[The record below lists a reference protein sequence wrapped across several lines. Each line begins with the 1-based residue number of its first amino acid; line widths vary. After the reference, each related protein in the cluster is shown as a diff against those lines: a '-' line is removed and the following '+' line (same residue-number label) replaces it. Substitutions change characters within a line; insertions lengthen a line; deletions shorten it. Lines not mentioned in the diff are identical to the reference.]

1 MLGAR
6 CLRGGSARAFA
17 LARIG
22 SAWVSTN
29 PETLSSKFEI
39 WESAN
44 NVIGHSHN
52 LHSQLSHCIQIWEL
66 EIKIQNTQQS
76 EDTYEGE
83 TRSESRKLVFGC
95 FCIVSS

>member
-1 MLGAR
+1 MPGPLLSLG
-6 CLRGGSARAFA
+6 LGVLGSPPT
-17 LARIG
+17 LK
-22 SAWVSTN
+22 
-29 PETLSSKFEI
+29 TLSSKFEI

-66 EIKIQNTQQS
+66 EIKIQNTRQS